1 MVSDKTIR
9 YANRNMNLP
18 KLSERIV
25 ENLKRDG
32 YETQK
37 AEGFLEILI
46 QARKES
52 VLKDLAMSDR
62 CLTILLLGQPD
73 DFSVRVGIGWCF
85 NLTSENVDDIISS
98 GVFLGVTIPEKIWNE
113 NIENTI
119 IKNID
124 RIIED
129 QTEKSEPRSHDDA

>member
-1 MVSDKTIR
+1 LVSDKTIR

-129 QTEKSEPRSHDDA
+129 QTEKSEPRSQDDA